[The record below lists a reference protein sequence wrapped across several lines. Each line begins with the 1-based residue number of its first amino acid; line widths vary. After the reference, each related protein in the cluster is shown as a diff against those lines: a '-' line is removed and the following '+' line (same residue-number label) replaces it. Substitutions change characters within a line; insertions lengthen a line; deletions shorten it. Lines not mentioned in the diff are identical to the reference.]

1 MKTKQNYKE
10 RLQQVRDYLR
20 VSFANTI
27 AVETL
32 ETRSHFS
39 YRNLQRIFK
48 AVYGETIGAYVTRL
62 KVESCAKLL
71 LFSKTNITEIAY
83 EVGYSDVQALSKS
96 FKKHFGISP
105 SVYRERKEV
114 LVSKTKNEAPE
125 MSFIEDRVEVLPTK
139 RVIYVTYKGAYDS
152 NELEDIWTTMDQM
165 ASDENIDMTTAES
178 FGIIWDEPIITET
191 IKCNYDACITISEK
205 TINLKKHHIKEVSSS
220 KYAVFTHIGSYKTIG
235 ETYNKIFGQWIFQ
248 TEKEIGITPFLE
260 FYRKHSLH
268 TNDENAYE
276 TEIFVPLK
284 E

>member
-20 VSFANTI
+20 VSFAKTI
-27 AVETL
+27 AVEAL

-62 KVESCAKLL
+62 KVEACAKLL
-71 LFSKTNITEIAY
+71 LFSKSTITEIAY

-105 SVYRERKEV
+105 SVYRERKEE
-114 LVSKTKNEAPE
+114 LLRTQKTKVSKMP
-125 MSFIEDRVEVLPTK
+125 FIEDRVEVLPK
-139 RVIYVTYKGAYDS
+139 KKVMYMTYKGDYDS
-152 NELEDIWTTMDQM
+152 SEIEDLWNTIDQM
-165 ASDENIDMTTAES
+165 ATENHIDITITES
-178 FGIIWDEPIITET
+178 FGIIWDEPIITEE
-191 IKCNYDACITISEK
+191 IKCNYDACIVIPEK
-205 TINLKKHHIKEVSSS
+205 TNNLKKYTIKEVPSR
-220 KYAVFTHIGSYKTIG
+220 KYAVFTHVGSYKTIG

-248 TEKEIGITPFLE
+248 TDQEISTAPFLE
-260 FYRKHSLH
+260 FYRKHSSH
-268 TNDENAYE
+268 KNDENAYE
-276 TEIFVPLK
+276 TEIFVPLI